1 MNKKGSGDKMFYT
14 CTMNPAIDLFV
25 STKEYDPFVVNRA
38 TEDEVQPN
46 GKGVN
51 VSFILKMLGIHNQ
64 ALGFSGGFTGKFIE
78 EELENKDIETNF
90 VKVEGNTRINVFTH
104 VETKETE
111 YKLVNKGPEI
121 NLQQIQ
127 ELLKKIKSLNSE
139 DTLFVSGSN
148 PRGVTDEV
156 ILEIAKLSK
165 KNNFKLVLDTSSKV
179 VLDSLEY
186 QLYCI
191 KPNDEELASWFGK
204 EKLSWEELIYY
215 GKKLINQGTKMVLI
229 SLGEKGCL
237 FFSKKE
243 TLFVNA
249 PKGKVINTACSGD
262 TLLATFIGS
271 LKLGWSTQESLRH
284 AVAAG
289 SSTAFTSGLT
299 DFKNVEELKKNL
311 VVKKITDRM
320 ERNDYVNI

>member
-1 MNKKGSGDKMFYT
+1 MFYT

-38 TEDEVQPN
+38 TEDEFQAN

-51 VSFILKMLGIHNQ
+51 VSFILKMLGIHNE

-78 EELENKDIETNF
+78 EELEKKDIKTNF
-90 VKVEGNTRINVFTH
+90 VKVEGNIRINVFTH
-104 VETKETE
+104 VENKETE
-111 YKLVNKGPEI
+111 YKLISKGPKI

-127 ELLKKIKSLNSE
+127 ELLKKISLLDSE

-148 PRGVTDEV
+148 PIGVTDEV
-156 ILEIAKLSK
+156 ILEISKLSK
-165 KNNFKLVLDTSSKV
+165 KNNFKLVLDTSSNV
-179 VLDSLEY
+179 VLDSLVY

-191 KPNDEELASWFGK
+191 KPNEEELAHWFGK
-204 EKLSWEELIYY
+204 EKLSWEELNYY
-215 GKKLINQGTKMVLI
+215 GEKLISQGTKMVLI

-237 FFSKKE
+237 FFNKEE

-271 LKLGWSTQESLRH
+271 LKLGWSNEESLKH

-299 DFKNVEELKKNL
+299 DFKNVEELKKDL

-320 ERNDYVNI
+320 ERKNYVNI

>member
-1 MNKKGSGDKMFYT
+1 MFYT

-25 STKEYDPFVVNRA
+25 STKEYNPLVVNRA

-51 VSFILKMLGIHNQ
+51 ISFILKMLGADNK
-64 ALGFSGGFTGKFIE
+64 ALGFSGGFTGEFIE
-78 EELENKDIETNF
+78 EELEKKAIKTDF
-90 VKVEGNTRINVFTH
+90 VKIDGMTRINVFTH
-104 VETKETE
+104 VETEGTE
-111 YKLVNKGPEI
+111 YKLVNKGPKI
-121 NLQQIQ
+121 NKNQIQ
-127 ELLKKIKSLNSE
+127 QLLDKIDFLTNE
-139 DTLFVSGSN
+139 DILFVSGSN

-156 ILEIAKLSK
+156 ILEIAKLSM

-179 VLDSLEY
+179 VLASLAY
-186 QLYCI
+186 QPYCI

-204 EKLSWEELIYY
+204 EELTWKELNHYGEKLV
-215 GKKLINQGTKMVLI
+215 NQGSQMVLI
-229 SLGEKGCL
+229 SLGKKGCL

-262 TLLATFIGS
+262 ALLGTFIGS
-271 LKLGWSTQESLRH
+271 LELGWSTQEALKH

-289 SSTAFTSGLT
+289 SSTAFSSGLT
-299 DFKNVEELKKNL
+299 DFSNVEELKKGL
-311 VVKKITDRM
+311 VVKKINDRM
-320 ERNDYVNI
+320 ERNSYVNI

>member
-1 MNKKGSGDKMFYT
+1 MFYT

-25 STKEYDPFVVNRA
+25 STKDYEPFVVNRS
-38 TEDEVQPN
+38 TEDEVQAN

-51 VSFILKMLGIHNQ
+51 VSFILKMLGIHNE

-78 EELENKDIETNF
+78 EELEKKDIKTNF
-90 VKVEGNTRINVFTH
+90 VKVEDNIRINVFTH
-104 VETKETE
+104 VENKETE
-111 YKLVNKGPEI
+111 YKLISKGPKV

-127 ELLKKIKSLNSE
+127 ELLKKISLLNSE

-156 ILEIAKLSK
+156 ILEIAKLSR
-165 KNNFKLVLDTSSKV
+165 KNNFKLVLDTNSKV
-179 VLDSLEY
+179 VLDSLVY

-191 KPNDEELASWFGK
+191 KPNEEELANWFGK
-204 EKLSWEELIYY
+204 EKLSWEELNYY
-215 GKKLINQGTKMVLI
+215 GEKLITQGTKMVLI

-237 FFSKKE
+237 FFNKEE

-262 TLLATFIGS
+262 TLLATFIGL
-271 LKLGWSTQESLRH
+271 LKLGWSNQESLKH

-320 ERNDYVNI
+320 ERKNYANI